1 MDSLCTVLT
10 TSSCI
15 KVTTHDIGIHLKI
28 DLEFCEINKL
38 TSNMSKCS
46 CNFRYIHISI
56 IYDNKL
62 GVLALS

>member
-10 TSSCI
+10 TSSCM

-38 TSNMSKCS
+38 TSKCS

-56 IYDNKL
+56 IYEHKL